1 MEKTRTTKE
10 ETETIRAWVQTVFR
24 KRRQLVRYGS
34 YESRLIVGAALLHML
49 VTVGL
54 FAVGRAQIEPS
65 LVDRDGI
72 MESLASDSYNYRREA
87 LGLPIVNE
95 NDPGAEPEQPWNA
108 HVKILSAEFAIFGRL
123 FGYTILSAEPFNLLS
138 YVSILILVMM
148 LGREIGSRRIA
159 LVAVGIVAVWP
170 SLLLHS
176 TQFLKDPPFIALALA
191 LILIVTTWLTRTYN
205 WRGTLI
211 SGVALSVA
219 AGLLLLIRLKFAG
232 FVVAIVFFGF
242 TYLIIRQLLERRWLR
257 RNLICP
263 VLLLFVTVAA
273 VFYLAA
279 TYNQKFKRYPSD
291 QSGVVKLSAPV
302 GQLHTVL
309 YRERASF
316 KNTTAPS
323 TYARLSGL
331 NDQALRG
338 IAAAR
343 FDFNNSYAGSGSL
356 IDGDVYFHSF
366 KDVLSYLPRAL
377 AIGLWAPFPNMWFG
391 AGKHVGIAGRLLS
404 GGETLFMYLC
414 GLLALVAVWRAPHR
428 LANWLLLSIYA
439 LGVTGLGL
447 VVSNIG
453 ALYRVRYLFLI
464 LLIVLAVKGLESI
477 VTSWTAGRSIPLAA
491 NPPKNLQRGGAGN
504 QKAIKGLAVIVM
516 TTCVVAA
523 TWAFFG
529 GSAVATGASSAMLDF
544 TLVNRTR
551 SGIHAIYLSPHE
563 SAAWEENVLGDGKL
577 DNGQMV
583 TIRFRP
589 ETRSAV
595 WDLRVE
601 LNRGD
606 KAEWKN
612 LTLGEISKIILRV
625 SEDEQV
631 FYAEIE

>member
-1 MEKTRTTKE
+1 MSKE
-10 ETETIRAWVQTVFR
+10 GFETIKARVHTIFLKGRVLIR
-24 KRRQLVRYGS
+24 CRS
-34 YESRLIVGAALLHML
+34 YESRLIAGAALLHII

-54 FAVGRAQIEPS
+54 FAVGRSQIAPS

-95 NDPGAEPEQPWNA
+95 NEPGAEPELTWNA
-108 HVKILSAEFAIFGRL
+108 HVKVLSLEFAIFGRL

-148 LGREIGSRRIA
+148 LGREIGIRRIA
-159 LVAVGIVAVWP
+159 LIAVGIVAVWP

-191 LILIVTTWLTRTYN
+191 LILIVTTWLTRTYT
-205 WRGTLI
+205 WRRVLI
-211 SGVALSVA
+211 SGVALSVV

-232 FVVAIVFFGF
+232 FIVSIVFFGF
-242 TYLIIRQLLERRWLR
+242 SYLIVRQLLERRWLH

-263 VLLLFVTVAA
+263 VLILVATVPA
-273 VFYLAA
+273 VFYLAG
-279 TYNQKFKRYPSD
+279 TSNQKFKRYPSD
-291 QSGVVKLSAPV
+291 QSGADKLSVAV

-309 YRERASF
+309 YRERASL
-316 KNTTAPS
+316 KTTSAPS
-323 TYARLSGL
+323 TYGKLSGL
-331 NDQALRG
+331 TDQALRG
-338 IAAAR
+338 IADAR

-356 IDGDVYFHSF
+356 IDGDVYFNSL
-366 KDVLSYLPRAL
+366 KDVLSYFPRAL

-391 AGKHVGIAGRLLS
+391 AGKQVGMTGRLLAGAES
-404 GGETLFMYLC
+404 LFMYLC
-414 GLLALVAVWRAPHR
+414 GLLALTAIWRAPR
-428 LANWLLLSIYA
+428 GLANWLLLSIYA

-447 VVSNIG
+447 IVSNVG

-477 VTSWTAGRSIPLAA
+477 GVSWMAGRSIPLED
-491 NPPKNLQRGGAGN
+491 NEPNKPQRGQAGN
-504 QKAIKGLAVIVM
+504 QKAIKGLTVIVM
-516 TTCVVAA
+516 TVCVVAA
-523 TWAFFG
+523 TWAVFDAP
-529 GSAVATGASSAMLDF
+529 AVATGAPSAMLDF

-551 SGIHAIYLSPHE
+551 TGIHAIYVSPHD
-563 SAAWEENVLGDGKL
+563 SATWEESVLGDEKL
-577 DNGQMV
+577 YNGQMV
-583 TIRFRP
+583 KIRFRP
-589 ETRSAV
+589 ETQAAV

-601 LNRGD
+601 LNHQD

-612 LTLGEISKIILRV
+612 LTLREISKIILRV